1 MDIEIK
7 EKLEKKFEEI
17 WNCEAGDT
25 YMPRVTNARDII
37 CQGKYD
43 SDEMIEIFD
52 TSISKKGKT
61 GLVLTIDSVCVKD
74 SANSDSKFI
83 AKYRDIRRTEIVKES
98 LLFGM
103 KMVSLELRMR
113 DHTTLKIN
121 LESINLGRLKDFI
134 DYARSLYR

>member
-1 MDIEIK
+1 MTFYD
-7 EKLEKKFEEI
+7 EEELK
-17 WNCEAGDT
+17 NLFT
-25 YMPRVTNARDII
+25 FLT
-37 CQGKYD
+37 Q
-43 SDEMIEIFD
+43 
-52 TSISKKGKT
+52 KG
-61 GLVLTIDSVCVKD
+61 LS
-74 SANSDSKFI
+74 NSYVVS
-83 AKYRDIRRTEIVKES
+83 KES